1 MGCGASPGEK
11 KATGEAEGT
20 PGNQQQEQLPGEEKG
35 GQGAAS
41 GAPSVDKDPAKPQ
54 AGVDRKGNTEQESK
68 DDQDGG
74 YNDKEKKNSEGAA
87 KPKASDQKVG
97 TDKPSGTPPK
107 PSIDDMSKP
116 PEWLTKSNTKKHLSF
131 HAEYKGHYRIPSD
144 PNISMTEYLQI
155 KTEDEYKSFVSTIPL
170 NKIQMKQPAPP
181 SDDALLAF
189 PPIDFQNRMLLVV
202 LRFDSMYKA
211 PVITSV
217 CQTRARTRR
226 YQSGWTPWTTSV
238 TYQHPDIGDT
248 AACSAP
254 EGIGE

>member
-144 PNISMTEYLQI
+144 PNISMVSYPLSPTPPHFI
-155 KTEDEYKSFVSTIPL
+155 KSK
-170 NKIQMKQPAPP
+170 K
-181 SDDALLAF
+181 
-189 PPIDFQNRMLLVV
+189 
-202 LRFDSMYKA
+202 
-211 PVITSV
+211 SV
-217 CQTRARTRR
+217 C
-226 YQSGWTPWTTSV
+226 TPKESTQFTV
-238 TYQHPDIGDT
+238 VNADGVLANKD
-248 AACSAP
+248 
-254 EGIGE
+254 